1 MYASQ
6 CSAVQLSAVHL
17 YMLLTQHVVLQAR
30 VVQYEVAATTAS
42 TDTAPGN
49 NAARSPALPVCVAAK
64 LDVTFRASLSPAQG
78 LPDSSAVYPYSEGPL
93 AEIRR
98 TLVVRN
104 SGPSTSVGDGVARVT
119 LSANEQVVSA
129 PNCTSDGV
137 ALACTYGVLAPNAGA
152 YFAIVTRMRGAS
164 IVSSNAAVLPAT
176 ATVGAGADSLEANAD
191 VAVYQ
196 GCDLSLAAS
205 PAPDIPVGTAGT
217 LTVAITNRHPTTA
230 ANDVRTQWLIPQQL
244 VVQNVTYTG
253 PNGAVAQAAC
263 TQRADT
269 AGERT
274 VMTCVSS
281 QPADSTLRI
290 AVRVR
295 ADEGQ
300 AGEDAVVVGAS
311 IAGVGGGQDTK
322 AYTAPYA
329 PRTKAVQFR
338 LATVSQADLLVT
350 IEARDSIPLDKGR
363 RGVAI
368 GQPLAF
374 VGLVRNVGTRVWLAA
389 PPPPPPSGLCWI

>member
-1 MYASQ
+1 
-6 CSAVQLSAVHL
+6 
-17 YMLLTQHVVLQAR
+17 MLLTQHVVLQAR

-42 TDTAPGN
+42 ADTAPDN
-49 NAARSPALPVCVAAK
+49 NAAKSPALPVCVAAK

-137 ALACTYGVLAPNAGA
+137 ALACTYGVLPPNAGA

-176 ATVGAGADSLEANAD
+176 ATVGAGADSLVANAD

-217 LTVAITNRHPTTA
+217 LTMAITNRHPTTA
-230 ANDVRTQWLIPQQL
+230 ANDVRTQWLIPPQL

-253 PNGAVAQAAC
+253 PDGGVAQAAC

-274 VMTCVSS
+274 VMSCVSS

-311 IAGVGGGQDTK
+311 IAGVGRAGAGPGQDTK

-374 VGLVRNVGTRVWLAA
+374 VGLVRNVGTRVWRAA
-389 PPPPPPSGLCWI
+389 